1 MIWSMAYLENGKQFH
16 LDQWQKN
23 QNLVSSK
30 IAFIN
35 LGLDTLLLNE
45 GILRALKGKKLHLK
59 KPLLLSLIFEEI
71 NYF

>member
-59 KPLLLSLIFEEI
+59 NILLYPLIFEEI
-71 NYF
+71 NHF